1 MKKKEELNKSQN
13 PYQTDKLA
21 KVPSWLKILLLKFWV
36 AAATF
41 FFFGIANELIDATS
55 GNAADLYF
63 VFISFGMGLMNEF
76 ITKNLVRYMK
86 NSMDNTFHY
95 NMVNKKGSLS
105 LFLNIGYGFITVL
118 PIMFIS
124 SFLASKGL
132 VLNLFGANGIGG
144 IEPITDGLIY
154 IVVDFIYMVIKNG
167 SIKIYKRI
175 KFKKD
180 EARINEIINNI
191 DDMNQED
198 YEEDNNNEN

>member
-13 PYQTDKLA
+13 PYKTDKLA

-41 FFFGIANELIDATS
+41 FFFGVANELIDATS

-95 NMVNKKGSLS
+95 NMVNKKGTLS

-132 VLNLFGANGIGG
+132 ILNLFGAEGLGG

-167 SIKIYKRI
+167 SINIYKRF
-175 KFKKD
+175 KLKKD
-180 EARINEIINNI
+180 EAKINKIINNI
-191 DDMNQED
+191 NNENNK
-198 YEEDNNNEN
+198 EDNNNEN